1 MFFCS
6 KYEDR
11 LSVVKLK
18 ENIMIQVDDK
28 NKFHMTGDDVVKE
41 SSRISIALIELT
53 RKLNEMEP
61 KLALS
66 FLRVVHTMTNGLA
79 KPIVDQMDK
88 EADARLKGK
97 MKEKREEK
105 KRRKAL
111 KEGAMQG
118 IAPVK
123 NEVQG
128 MNGNAVKID
137 MTKEDNGDGD
147 TEQCDT
153 TSGNATDAGQF
164 DSIRSDK
171 SATGSSS
178 DCR

>member
-1 MFFCS
+1 
-6 KYEDR
+6 
-11 LSVVKLK
+11 
-18 ENIMIQVDDK
+18 MIQVDDK
-28 NKFHMTGDDVVKE
+28 NKFYMTGNDVVKE

-66 FLRVVHTMTNGLA
+66 FLRVVHAMTNGLA

-111 KEGAMQG
+111 KEAAM
-118 IAPVK
+118 
-123 NEVQG
+123 QG

-137 MTKEDNGDGD
+137 MTKTDRIEEKGELSDGD

-178 DCR
+178 DGR

>member
-1 MFFCS
+1 
-6 KYEDR
+6 
-11 LSVVKLK
+11 
-18 ENIMIQVDDK
+18 MIQVDDK
-28 NKFHMTGDDVVKE
+28 NKFTMTGNDTVKE
-41 SSRISIALIELT
+41 ASRISIALIELT
-53 RKLNEMEP
+53 RKLNDEEP

-66 FLRVVHTMTNGLA
+66 FLRVVHSMTNGLA

-111 KEGAMQG
+111 KEA
-118 IAPVK
+118 A
-123 NEVQG
+123 
-128 MNGNAVKID
+128 MNGVKID
-137 MTKEDNGDGD
+137 MTKEENSDGD
-147 TEQCDT
+147 TEHSNA
-153 TSGNATDAGQF
+153 TSGDATDAGQF

-178 DCR
+178 DGR

>member
-1 MFFCS
+1 
-6 KYEDR
+6 
-11 LSVVKLK
+11 
-18 ENIMIQVDDK
+18 MIQVDDK
-28 NKFHMTGDDVVKE
+28 NKFTMTGDDVVKE

-111 KEGAMQG
+111 KEAAMQG
-118 IAPVK
+118 IAPVR
-123 NEVQG
+123 NEV
-128 MNGNAVKID
+128 NGNTVKID
-137 MTKEDNGDGD
+137 MTKEADRIKDEDVSSEVTTKGELSDGD

-178 DCR
+178 DGR

>member
-1 MFFCS
+1 
-6 KYEDR
+6 
-11 LSVVKLK
+11 
-18 ENIMIQVDDK
+18 MIQVDDK

-53 RKLNEMEP
+53 RKLNDMEP

-111 KEGAMQG
+111 KEAAMNG
-118 IAPVK
+118 IAPAK

-128 MNGNAVKID
+128 NIVKLD
-137 MTKEDNGDGD
+137 MTKEENKDGD

-178 DCR
+178 DGR

>member
-1 MFFCS
+1 
-6 KYEDR
+6 
-11 LSVVKLK
+11 
-18 ENIMIQVDDK
+18 MIQVDDK
-28 NKFHMTGDDVVKE
+28 NKFTMTGDDVVKE

-105 KRRKAL
+105 KSRKAL
-111 KEGAMQG
+111 KEAAMNG
-118 IAPVK
+118 IAPVR
-123 NEVQG
+123 NEVQ
-128 MNGNAVKID
+128 GNAVKIN
-137 MTKEDNGDGD
+137 MESEENKDGD
-147 TEQCDT
+147 TEQCNT

-178 DCR
+178 DGR

>member
-1 MFFCS
+1 
-6 KYEDR
+6 
-11 LSVVKLK
+11 
-18 ENIMIQVDDK
+18 MIQVDDK

-111 KEGAMQG
+111 KEAAMQG
-118 IAPVK
+118 IAPVR
-123 NEVQG
+123 NEV
-128 MNGNAVKID
+128 NGNAVKID
-137 MTKEDNGDGD
+137 MTKEENTNGY

-178 DCR
+178 DGR

>member
-1 MFFCS
+1 
-6 KYEDR
+6 
-11 LSVVKLK
+11 
-18 ENIMIQVDDK
+18 MIQVDDK

-111 KEGAMQG
+111 KEAAM
-118 IAPVK
+118 
-123 NEVQG
+123 NG
-128 MNGNAVKID
+128 MNGNVVKID
-137 MTKEDNGDGD
+137 MTKEENGDGD

-178 DCR
+178 DGR

>member
-1 MFFCS
+1 
-6 KYEDR
+6 
-11 LSVVKLK
+11 
-18 ENIMIQVDDK
+18 MIQVDDK
-28 NKFHMTGDDVVKE
+28 NKFTITGNDTVKE
-41 SSRISIALIELT
+41 ASRISVALIELT
-53 RKLNEMEP
+53 RKLNEEEP

-66 FLRVVHTMTNGLA
+66 FLRVVHSMTNGLA

-111 KEGAMQG
+111 KEA
-118 IAPVK
+118 A
-123 NEVQG
+123 
-128 MNGNAVKID
+128 MNGGIVKID
-137 MTKEDNGDGD
+137 MTKGELSDGD

-178 DCR
+178 DGR

>member
-1 MFFCS
+1 
-6 KYEDR
+6 
-11 LSVVKLK
+11 
-18 ENIMIQVDDK
+18 MIQVDDK
-28 NKFHMTGDDVVKE
+28 NKFHMTGNDVVKE

-111 KEGAMQG
+111 KEA
-118 IAPVK
+118 A
-123 NEVQG
+123 
-128 MNGNAVKID
+128 MNGGIVKID
-137 MTKEDNGDGD
+137 MTKADQIEEKGELNDGD

-153 TSGNATDAGQF
+153 ASGNATDSGEF

-171 SATGSSS
+171 SAAGSSS
-178 DCR
+178 DNS

>member
-1 MFFCS
+1 
-6 KYEDR
+6 
-11 LSVVKLK
+11 
-18 ENIMIQVDDK
+18 MIQVDDK

-111 KEGAMQG
+111 KEA
-118 IAPVK
+118 A
-123 NEVQG
+123 
-128 MNGNAVKID
+128 MNGNAVKLD
-137 MTKEDNGDGD
+137 MTKETDRIKDEDVSSEVTTKGELSNGD

-178 DCR
+178 DGR

>member
-1 MFFCS
+1 
-6 KYEDR
+6 
-11 LSVVKLK
+11 
-18 ENIMIQVDDK
+18 MIQVDDK

-41 SSRISIALIELT
+41 ASRVSIVLIELT

-66 FLRVVHTMTNGLA
+66 FLRVVHSMTNGLA

-111 KEGAMQG
+111 KEA
-118 IAPVK
+118 A
-123 NEVQG
+123 
-128 MNGNAVKID
+128 MNGGVIKIN
-137 MTKEDNGDGD
+137 MESEENSDGD

-153 TSGNATDAGQF
+153 TSGNATDSGQF

-171 SATGSSS
+171 SSTGNSS
-178 DCR
+178 DGC

>member
-1 MFFCS
+1 
-6 KYEDR
+6 
-11 LSVVKLK
+11 
-18 ENIMIQVDDK
+18 MIQVDDK

-111 KEGAMQG
+111 KETA
-118 IAPVK
+118 
-123 NEVQG
+123 
-128 MNGNAVKID
+128 MNGGIVKLD

-178 DCR
+178 DGR

>member
-1 MFFCS
+1 
-6 KYEDR
+6 
-11 LSVVKLK
+11 
-18 ENIMIQVDDK
+18 MIQVDDK

-111 KEGAMQG
+111 KEAAM
-118 IAPVK
+118 
-123 NEVQG
+123 QG
-128 MNGNAVKID
+128 MNGNEVKID
-137 MTKEDNGDGD
+137 MTKADQSEVKGELSDGD

-178 DCR
+178 DGR

>member
-1 MFFCS
+1 
-6 KYEDR
+6 
-11 LSVVKLK
+11 
-18 ENIMIQVDDK
+18 MIQVDDK

-53 RKLNEMEP
+53 KKLNEMEP

-111 KEGAMQG
+111 KEAAM
-118 IAPVK
+118 
-123 NEVQG
+123 QG
-128 MNGNAVKID
+128 MNGNVVKID
-137 MTKEDNGDGD
+137 MTKADRIEDEDVLSEAKGEINDGN

-178 DCR
+178 DGR

>member
-1 MFFCS
+1 
-6 KYEDR
+6 
-11 LSVVKLK
+11 
-18 ENIMIQVDDK
+18 MIQVDDK
-28 NKFHMTGDDVVKE
+28 NKFTITGNDTVKE
-41 SSRISIALIELT
+41 ASRISVALIELT
-53 RKLNEMEP
+53 RKLNEEEP

-66 FLRVVHTMTNGLA
+66 FLRVVHSMTNGLA

-97 MKEKREEK
+97 MKKKREEK

-111 KEGAMQG
+111 KEA
-118 IAPVK
+118 A
-123 NEVQG
+123 
-128 MNGNAVKID
+128 MNGGIVKID
-137 MTKEDNGDGD
+137 MTKGELSDGD

-153 TSGNATDAGQF
+153 TSGNATDAGKF

-178 DCR
+178 DGC

>member
-1 MFFCS
+1 
-6 KYEDR
+6 
-11 LSVVKLK
+11 
-18 ENIMIQVDDK
+18 MIQVDDK

-66 FLRVVHTMTNGLA
+66 FLRVVHAMTNGLA

-111 KEGAMQG
+111 KEAAM
-118 IAPVK
+118 
-123 NEVQG
+123 QG
-128 MNGNAVKID
+128 MNGNVVKID
-137 MTKEDNGDGD
+137 MTKADRIEEKGELSDGD

-153 TSGNATDAGQF
+153 TSGNATDAGEF
-164 DSIRSDK
+164 DSIRADK

-178 DCR
+178 DGR

>member
-1 MFFCS
+1 
-6 KYEDR
+6 
-11 LSVVKLK
+11 
-18 ENIMIQVDDK
+18 MIQVDDK

-111 KEGAMQG
+111 KEA
-118 IAPVK
+118 A
-123 NEVQG
+123 
-128 MNGNAVKID
+128 MNGGVVKID
-137 MTKEDNGDGD
+137 MTKADRIKDEDVLSEAKGELSDGD

-178 DCR
+178 DGR